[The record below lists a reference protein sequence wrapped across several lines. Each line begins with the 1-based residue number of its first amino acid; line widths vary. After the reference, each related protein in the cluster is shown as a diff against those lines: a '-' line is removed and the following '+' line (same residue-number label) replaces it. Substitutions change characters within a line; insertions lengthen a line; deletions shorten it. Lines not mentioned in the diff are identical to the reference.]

1 MGVDRSAIVERE
13 SLEQE
18 IEGLDALD
26 VPDRRA
32 RDEGSKVSGAP
43 PGRSSPRW
51 AFVLAAW
58 QADRVDRLA
67 SGLRAARARCASS
80 PRSAS

>member
-26 VPDRRA
+26 VPFVEPETQADGA
-32 RDEGSKVSGAP
+32 SGAP
-43 PGRSSPRW
+43 PGRSSRRW
-51 AFVLAAW
+51 ASCW
-58 QADRVDRLA
+58 PPGR
-67 SGLRAARARCASS
+67 
-80 PRSAS
+80 